1 MTNPHVFLSLNE
13 VIGSQVRKRNVRNTL
28 SANGPGARVTLIA
41 DPELRIVPR
50 YHGAHKRQRL
60 DYWRGGLWRLHGI
73 SPFDQRIH
81 RRNRS

>member
-1 MTNPHVFLSLNE
+1 MYGTRCQQMDRE
-13 VIGSQVRKRNVRNTL
+13 
-28 SANGPGARVTLIA
+28 PGVTLIA